1 MVARI
6 SPEGES
12 PPFPATSP
20 KSLSRQGTPA
30 GSSETVS
37 AVVSP
42 SVSRKVT
49 TPAVT
54 ARITVTTLVIL
65 ILFLLNCGFMDA
77 IYFGYRDETVIV
89 VVEQEPMYPAG
100 RLCEIIAGPFGP
112 ILLTGVVNP

>member
-30 GSSETVS
+30 GSSETVY

-42 SVSRKVT
+42 NASRKVT

-54 ARITVTTLVIL
+54 ATITVTTLVIL
-65 ILFLLNCGFMDA
+65 ILFLQNCRFMDA
-77 IYFGYRDETVIV
+77 IYFWLVRTNGDCR
-89 VVEQEPMYPAG
+89 G
-100 RLCEIIAGPFGP
+100 RARANVSCGQAL
-112 ILLTGVVNP
+112 

>member
-20 KSLSRQGTPA
+20 KALSRQGTPA
-30 GSSETVS
+30 GSSETVY

-42 SVSRKVT
+42 NASEQVT

-54 ARITVTTLVIL
+54 ATITVTTLVIL
-65 ILFLLNCGFMDA
+65 ILFLLNCGKMNF
-77 IYFGYRDETVIV
+77 IIV
-89 VVEQEPMYPAG
+89 A
-100 RLCEIIAGPFGP
+100 
-112 ILLTGVVNP
+112 LLMALDSESGSLLKSVLALVAESQ